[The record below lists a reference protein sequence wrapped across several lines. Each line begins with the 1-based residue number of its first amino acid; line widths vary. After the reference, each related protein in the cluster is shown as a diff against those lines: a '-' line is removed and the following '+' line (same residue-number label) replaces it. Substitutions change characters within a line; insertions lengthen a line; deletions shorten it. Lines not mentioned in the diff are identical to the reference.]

1 MIVKPVDAMKELGH
15 VAGPFE
21 VLEGGAVIKQSER
34 KIV

>member
-21 VLEGGAVIKQSER
+21 KLEGGAVIKIDPREE
-34 KIV
+34 